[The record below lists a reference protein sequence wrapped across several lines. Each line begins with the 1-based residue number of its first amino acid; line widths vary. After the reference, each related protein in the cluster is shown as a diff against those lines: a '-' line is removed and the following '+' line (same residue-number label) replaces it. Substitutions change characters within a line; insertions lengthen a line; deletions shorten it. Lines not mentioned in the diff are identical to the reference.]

1 MNVHVSYK
9 LSKTPDVEKEINQQ
23 IQKLEKRL
31 QVFRPDL
38 VHLHAFLEEKPARTG
53 IEVRLDLRLHS
64 GDIAANETAATSEA
78 AIKGAFE
85 DLLERFG
92 KHKERLRA
100 EHKWP
105 NRRRAGFTRRVAE
118 TPFEKTFAAVPPT
131 SASDEDISTYLNAN
145 LPRLRRFV
153 ERELVYREANGDLQ
167 PEQLRVDEVIDEA
180 IANALDHHDKPEKLA
195 LEPWLYRLALN
206 ALQDL
211 SIRSREDASSVS
223 LEHPARGF
231 EMSSTIRDENRLEFH
246 QPDESVLQESMI
258 PNGDISTPEDTA
270 AQSEVIDL
278 IERALRGTRTQDRE
292 AFLLFTVEGFTVD
305 EIVAISNR
313 PQDAVRKSIQT
324 AREYLR
330 RHLPVASHLKDKLL
344 QHSKVV

>member
-38 VHLHAFLEEKPARTG
+38 VHLHAFIEEKPARTG
-53 IEVRLDLRLHS
+53 IEMRLDLRLPS
-64 GDIAANETAATSEA
+64 GDIAAKETAATTDA

-92 KHKERLRA
+92 KHKERLRRA
-100 EHKWP
+100 HKWP
-105 NRRRAGFTRRVAE
+105 NRRRTGFTRGVVE

-131 SASDEDISTYLNAN
+131 SASDEDISTYVNAN

-153 ERELVYREANGDLQ
+153 EREIAYREANGDLQ
-167 PEQLRVDEVIDEA
+167 PDQLRVDEVIDEA
-180 IANALDHHDKPEKLA
+180 IANALDQQEKPEKLA
-195 LEPWLYRLALN
+195 LEPWFYQLALR

-211 SIRSREDASSVS
+211 STRSREDTSSVS
-223 LEHPARGF
+223 LDHPARVV
-231 EMSSTIRDENRLEFH
+231 EMSPTIHDENRLEFH
-246 QPDESVLQESMI
+246 QPDESVLQESVI
-258 PNGDISTPEDTA
+258 PNADISTPEDTA
-270 AQSEVIDL
+270 AQSEMIDQ
-278 IERALRGTRTQDRE
+278 IERALRGTRVQDRE

-313 PQDAVRKSIQT
+313 PHDAVRKSIQN
-324 AREYLR
+324 ARDYLR
-330 RHLPVASHLKDKLL
+330 KNLPVASHLKDKLL
-344 QHSKVV
+344 QHSKAV